1 MRKLVMKKE
10 ELRLIHPDKCKDYVG
25 KMEYT
30 KSGIR
35 VVETVKMPMGEVDLY
50 YELLTLWVSKGKQL
64 YTQKDLGSKDY
75 YRWRELFFA
84 SPYPRIFG
92 IEYPVIDMPNWGE
105 LKLLPNFFVLC
116 KKHLSIED
124 GDMHAWS
131 AMKKLL
137 DIYDGKSNVKLS
149 DKEDFALEECLLG
162 TGKTLPWSYLSDR
175 KEESVQD
182 NEPEINRDLV
192 KNRIDEIVKKYIS
205 QCNHSRST
213 VVSKEEMQN
222 ITLKFPEYLKPI
234 MKGIYTGYTKIPWMY
249 KLYDNRNQHASKVTS
264 LFSEF
269 TYSYRY
275 EEEQEVCEKIAKVDH
290 ILECEEYSG
299 LKEKEY
305 ISNYYNFIERT
316 LKNVEHDDNK
326 YIEYYT
332 LEKIYAGELFFQ
344 ETMILFSKLNE
355 HKIDAL
361 DDEKKRILGKY
372 LSIIYRLAGIWG
384 RIKVA
389 TTVLEIFF
397 DESVEVER
405 LDAKLGKVIEDY
417 ENSYIILNRADTYKK
432 MDLKM
437 KMKNQSNKECEW
449 YEEWHK
455 NILSDRKIEW
465 YENIGIPGWDKIMRF
480 VMQKSEGIELKFRFR
495 RDRTEE
501 SKDDWKDDDND
512 EWDSEMDDVILG
524 IKE

>member
-1 MRKLVMKKE
+1 MKKK
-10 ELRLIHPDKCKDYVG
+10 ELRLIYPDKCKDYVG

-35 VVETVKMPMGEVDLY
+35 IAETFEMPMSEEDLY
-50 YELLTLWVSKGKQL
+50 YELLTLLASKGEKL

-75 YRWRELFFA
+75 YRWREFFFA
-84 SPYPRIFG
+84 SPYPKIFG
-92 IEYPVIDMPNWGE
+92 IKYPVIDMPNWGE
-105 LKLLPNFFVLC
+105 LKWLPNFFVLC
-116 KKHLSIED
+116 KKYFSVED
-124 GDMHAWS
+124 GDMYAWS

-137 DIYDGKSNVKLS
+137 DLYDEKRNGQLS
-149 DKEDFALEECLLG
+149 DEENFALEECLLG
-162 TGKTLPWSYLSDR
+162 TGKTLSSSYLYNR
-175 KEESVQD
+175 EESVQD
-182 NEPEINRDLV
+182 NETEINRDLI
-192 KNRIDEIVKKYIS
+192 KNRIDEIVEKYMS
-205 QCNHSRST
+205 QCKCSGST
-213 VVSKEEMQN
+213 VVSKEKMQN

-249 KLYDNRNQHASKVTS
+249 KLYDNRNQHAKEINS

-269 TYSYRY
+269 SYSYRY
-275 EEEQEVCEKIAKVDH
+275 EEEQEVCEQIAKVDH
-290 ILECEEYSG
+290 ILECEEHSG

-305 ISNYYNFIERT
+305 VSNYYNFIEKT
-316 LKNVEHDDNK
+316 LENVEHDDNK

-332 LEKIYAGELFFQ
+332 IEKIYAGKLFFQ
-344 ETMILFSKLNE
+344 ETMLLFSKLNGHE
-355 HKIDAL
+355 IDEL

-372 LSIIYRLAGIWG
+372 LSIIYQLAGTWG
-384 RIKVA
+384 RINVA
-389 TTVLEIFF
+389 TTVLERFF
-397 DESVEVER
+397 AEDGDIEGLETR
-405 LDAKLGKVIEDY
+405 LHEVIEDY
-417 ENSYIILNRADTYKK
+417 ENSYIILNRADTYEK

-437 KMKNQSNKECEW
+437 EIKAHSNKECEW

-465 YENIGIPGWDKIMRF
+465 YENIGIPEWDKIMRF

-501 SKDDWKDDDND
+501 SEDDWKDDDND